1 MASQKLGIDNLVA
14 VGIDAILVGKDMKA
28 QFADGFQLLP
38 DLSAIAFKDFGKI
51 QNVASKAK
59 QAWEE
64 IKDLSPDEI
73 EDFEVRVSEGASIP
87 NEGVFG
93 KVRKGLRIGAR
104 AYRLGTEAVDLFEDA
119 RDLFQDE
126 E

>member
-1 MASQKLGIDNLVA
+1 MAHLGIDNLVS
-14 VGIDAILVGKDMKA
+14 VSVDAILVGKDMKA

-59 QAWEE
+59 DAWSE
-64 IKDLSPDEI
+64 IKDLSPEEI
-73 EDFEVRVSEGASIP
+73 EEFEERVANGAGIP
-87 NEGVFG
+87 NEGVYG
-93 KVRKGLRIGAR
+93 KVRTGLRLAAR